1 MRKISLIRL
10 TVTIVVLG
18 ITIVGSIVAYTS
30 YTRSKEHTLLQAYD
44 HMDTIVDLVSQ
55 NIKSMI
61 DEKIKLLSLLGDEFQ
76 KDKDTHIS
84 ILVDT
89 LLEDFDA
96 ILYID
101 KDGNIVESWSREE
114 KLRKVNVSYRE
125 YFIKTKETLKPYIS
139 SSFKNIAGNYGVA
152 LTVPIVKDN
161 SFNGLILG
169 GLLVGTQKI
178 NYLVSSAS
186 FHRTGTIRILD
197 SKGVILFSSDPI
209 EIGKIFNKFS
219 LDGGYKSIRLER
231 IDGKDYIVG
240 VSTIPDTNWKV
251 LATVEKED
259 ILLYSYRNFRFM
271 ISISILLVSVFLL
284 LFLIPLR
291 ELTKS
296 LSLLRKLA
304 LDYVLGDLPQRL
316 PISRFREVDDILKAF
331 QEMRNAIREREE
343 RLKEEQTY
351 LENLLMEMGEGVIVL
366 DNNRKVNFVNRSFL
380 EMSGY
385 FEKEISNLDLI
396 ELFTPS
402 DRERVLEAL
411 EECLEKNDECKGRVS
426 VLSKDGRE
434 IPVLCSIKLLRLD
447 ESPLNYLIVLTDLT
461 EIVKKEK
468 ELEDALEEIKILNE
482 DLNKRSQQL
491 EIALASLDMKLFET
505 ERAKERAEQLAI
517 TDPLTGL
524 FNRRY
529 LEEKLS
535 HELIRAKAYNRELS
549 IVMAD
554 IDYFKRIND
563 TYGHKVGDE
572 VLKALALILK
582 ANIRGEDVVARYG
595 GEEFVILLPNVSKYD
610 AYRIAERIRVEV
622 EETSFE
628 EIGVPERITVSFGI
642 SCFPTDGEEVIDL
655 LKKADQAL
663 YQAKSL
669 GRNRVEVFI
678 EPSES
683 IHF

>member
-44 HMDTIVDLVSQ
+44 HMDTIMDLVSQ

-61 DEKIKLLSLLGDEFQ
+61 NEKIKLLSLLGDEFQ

-366 DNNRKVNFVNRSFL
+366 DNNRKVKFVNRSFL

-411 EECLEKNDECKGRVS
+411 GECLEKNDKCKGRVS

-447 ESPLNYLIVLTDLT
+447 EGLLNYLIVLTDLT

-468 ELEDALEEIKILNE
+468 ELEDALEEIRILNE

-554 IDYFKRIND
+554 IDHFKRIND

>member
-18 ITIVGSIVAYTS
+18 ITIVGSIVAYTA

-44 HMDTIVDLVSQ
+44 HMDTIMDLVSQ

-76 KDKDTHIS
+76 KDKDTYIS
-84 ILVDT
+84 ILIDT

-101 KDGNIVESWSREE
+101 RDGNIVEFWSRKE
-114 KLRKVNVSYRE
+114 KIRKVNVSYRE
-125 YFIKTKETLKPYIS
+125 YFIRAKETLKPYIT

-197 SKGVILFSSDPI
+197 SKGVILFSSDPT

-291 ELTKS
+291 ELTTS